1 MDERKTT
8 SPDQTLIEWGI
19 AARALSKHAESGD
32 QYLVEPFPHGV
43 LVAVIDGLGHGD
55 QAAAVAKT
63 AVSALKEDPAEPVT
77 ALLHRCHRKLRQSRG
92 VVMSLASFNGLD
104 HTLTWLGVGNVEGVL
119 LRIDAQRPLPYREP
133 VSESLVLRG
142 GVVGYNLPTLRQS
155 TVRLNPGDILIFVTD
170 GIRSGFVRGL
180 TQHNNSTG
188 QLFNRWMPST
198 QMADHILTHYGRNT
212 DDAMVLVARYLGGQE
227 AASPG

>member
-8 SPDQTLIEWGI
+8 SPNQTLIEWGV
-19 AARALSKHAESGD
+19 ATRALSKHAESGD
-32 QYLVEPFPHGV
+32 QYLVEPFPNGV

-63 AVSALKEDPAEPVT
+63 AVSTLKEDPAEPVT
-77 ALLHRCHRKLRQSRG
+77 VLLHHCHRRLRHSRG
-92 VVMSLASFNGLD
+92 VVMSLASFNSLD
-104 HTLTWLGVGNVEGVL
+104 HTLTWVGVGNVEGIL
-119 LRIDAQRPLPYREP
+119 LRIDAQRPLPHGEP

-155 TVRLNPGDILIFVTD
+155 TLRLNPGDILIFVTD

-180 TQHNNSTG
+180 TQHNNSMG
-188 QLFNRWMPST
+188 QLFNRWMPAT
-198 QMADHILTHYGRNT
+198 QMADHILTHYGRDT
-212 DDAMVLVARYLGGQE
+212 DDAMVLVARYLGGQG